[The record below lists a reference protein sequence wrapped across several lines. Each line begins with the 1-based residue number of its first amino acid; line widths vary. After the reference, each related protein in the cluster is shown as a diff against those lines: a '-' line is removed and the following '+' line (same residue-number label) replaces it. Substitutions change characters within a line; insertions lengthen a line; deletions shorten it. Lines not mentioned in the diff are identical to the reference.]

1 MENPN
6 NIPENEAVRSEPMSP
21 AEIARL
27 EREAAMAV
35 ARGESPKTQAD
46 IPAQEAPAA
55 ETPAAPDPNR
65 YAEPEIGDD
74 KPDDDDDDAPKEWV
88 PSRFE
93 KKIHA
98 IPEKTWNLWQT
109 VGGVVIGLIVLAALF
124 LGGAGLNYFF
134 IAALVLAL
142 VGPNILEDRGRC
154 KLTRGRMVMII
165 VIGVGLVIVTVYLGF
180 TKGWNFFAAKEEAET
195 ALNLARVLL

>member
-1 MENPN
+1 
-6 NIPENEAVRSEPMSP
+6 
-21 AEIARL
+21 
-27 EREAAMAV
+27 
-35 ARGESPKTQAD
+35 
-46 IPAQEAPAA
+46 
-55 ETPAAPDPNR
+55 
-65 YAEPEIGDD
+65 
-74 KPDDDDDDAPKEWV
+74 
-88 PSRFE
+88 
-93 KKIHA
+93 
-98 IPEKTWNLWQT
+98 
-109 VGGVVIGLIVLAALF
+109 VVIGLIVLAALF

-142 VGPNILEDRGRC
+142 VGPNILEDRGRR